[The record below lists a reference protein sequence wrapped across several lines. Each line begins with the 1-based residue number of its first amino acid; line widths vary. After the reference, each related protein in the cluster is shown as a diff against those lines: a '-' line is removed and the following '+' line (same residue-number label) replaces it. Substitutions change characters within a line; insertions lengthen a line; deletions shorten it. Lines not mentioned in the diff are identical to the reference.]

1 MSLGGA
7 GDLGGAFI
15 ERGLKA
21 GGRHRE
27 RGLTAG
33 ALEGSKGS
41 SIEV

>member
-21 GGRHRE
+21 EGRHRE

-33 ALEGSKGS
+33 HWR
-41 SIEV
+41 EVKAVA